1 MRKTYLLVTAI
12 VALALITSLSLSAKG
27 DKGHNKNGKCGND
40 RPMLT
45 QEMADQLNKLKSDF
59 DSKLSDDDLNTLNQL
74 RQKVKSERLD
84 IKGQVSEIKDSDIS
98 KDEKKT
104 KIKELLEANKGKK
117 DDVKSALKAI
127 LDNNKDA
134 VESLANSLKEL
145 KQTDGNSNGR
155 KGLKDKVKD
164 EHKGHQLARFILH
177 DEFVAKKDGF
187 KQRVK
192 NSQKIEIVVNDDQ
205 LTFNSPNEST
215 NSKITLYDMS
225 GNKIT
230 NIANQ
235 NIVNGENTINLNTLN
250 IKLDRGRYFLI
261 IENENGLSSGKF
273 IYLK

>member
-1 MRKTYLLVTAI
+1 MRKVNLVVAVI
-12 VALALITSLSLSAKG
+12 VALALITSVSLSAKG
-27 DKGHNKNGKCGND
+27 HKGHDKNGKCGNE
-40 RPMLT
+40 RPKMT
-45 QEMADQLNKLKSDF
+45 QDMADQLNKLKSDF
-59 DSKLSDDDLNTLNQL
+59 DSKLSVEDLNSLNQL

-104 KIKELLEANKGKK
+104 KIKELLVANKGKK

-134 VESLANSLKEL
+134 VESLANSLREL
-145 KQTDGNSNGR
+145 KRNDDNSNGR
-155 KGLKDKVKD
+155 KGLKNNDKD
-164 EHKGHQLARFILH
+164 ERKGHKLARFILH

-187 KQRVK
+187 KQIVK
-192 NSQKIEIVVNDDQ
+192 NSQKIEIIVNDDQ

-215 NSKITLYDMS
+215 NSKITLYDMN

-250 IKLDRGRYFLI
+250 LKLDRGRYFLI
-261 IENENGLSSGKF
+261 IENENGVSSGKF